1 MLPVDVHAGWLN
13 MIAQLSGNAAQTALQ
28 ADLTV
33 TLVNMLYAYYE
44 QEPPEFS
51 PG

>member
-1 MLPVDVHAGWLN
+1 

-33 TLVNMLYAYYE
+33 TLVNMVSAY
-44 QEPPEFS
+44 QGREPPDFS
-51 PG
+51 PGNGKVLFTPILL